1 MGTQKLGRNDPCSC
15 GSGLKFKKCC
25 LPKTQIISNR
35 IMVSKDPTRGFT
47 PLREAPPELQA
58 KAIRAF
64 QEQARKEQARK
75 ARFGEIRPQIS
86 TVWQGQRWV
95 TVRNRVYYSD
105 KWKFFTDFLRDYLP
119 QVFGLEWCKAEAAK
133 AEAERHPIITWR
145 ALGAAYMNSQ
155 PAQPDG
161 TRVALPS
168 GALAA
173 FTCRI

>member
-1 MGTQKLGRNDPCSC
+1 
-15 GSGLKFKKCC
+15 
-25 LPKTQIISNR
+25 
-35 IMVSKDPTRGFT
+35 MVSKDPTRGFT

-64 QEQARKEQARK
+64 QEQARKERERIAQ
-75 ARFGEIRPQIS
+75 FGQIRPQIS
-86 TVWQGQRWV
+86 TMAFGERHVA
-95 TVRNRVYYSD
+95 VRNRIYHSH
-105 KWKFFTDFLRDYLP
+105 KWKFFPDFLRDYLP